1 MYERAN
7 TLKWKVTHK
16 YISKSTLKPIIT
28 AETISDTIR
37 TQQMV
42 PNENIIR
49 SMRGKP
55 LLGRIKREDL
65 REQRKTD
72 KMGNKTKKMAED
84 QSQVLK

>member
-1 MYERAN
+1 
-7 TLKWKVTHK
+7 
-16 YISKSTLKPIIT
+16 
-28 AETISDTIR
+28 
-37 TQQMV
+37 
-42 PNENIIR
+42 
-49 SMRGKP
+49 MRGKT